1 MEDRLKLLKKFGL
14 TSYQAKA
21 YLTLIIMGEGDAKSI
36 SRTSGIPYAKIHST
50 LLSLIK
56 DGWIITVEG
65 RPRRYKAKPPI
76 EIVNEKI
83 NRGIEEMKI
92 QGERIIRELQ
102 PIYEKTGFEE
112 RSEVMI
118 LRGIGII
125 LERTVN
131 SIRKVNKT
139 LRIAL
144 TGKVFKAHKELIDI
158 LLSNLKKKVD
168 VKILLDEE
176 LKDYL
181 EILSKYGFK
190 GEVGG
195 EMFGGGII
203 VDEDE
208 AIILLGEI
216 LGTPMAIWSN
226 NKVLTNIAKIYFE
239 YLWEMRKP
247 KS

>member
-1 MEDRLKLLKKFGL
+1 MEDRLKLLKRFGL
-14 TSYQAKA
+14 TNYQAKA

-92 QGERIIRELQ
+92 QGEKIIRELQ
-102 PIYEKTGFEE
+102 PIYEKAGFEE
-112 RSEVMI
+112 KSEVMI

-144 TGKVFKAHKELIDI
+144 TGKIFKAHKELIDI

-216 LGTPMAIWSN
+216 LGSPMAIWSN

>member
-1 MEDRLKLLKKFGL
+1 LEDRLKLLKRFGL
-14 TSYQAKA
+14 TNYQAKA

-92 QGERIIRELQ
+92 QGEKIIRELQ
-102 PIYEKTGFEE
+102 PIYEKAGFEE
-112 RSEVMI
+112 KSEVMI

-144 TGKVFKAHKELIDI
+144 TGKIFKAHKELIDI

-216 LGTPMAIWSN
+216 LGSPMAIWSN

>member
-1 MEDRLKLLKKFGL
+1 MENRLKLLKKFGL
-14 TSYQAKA
+14 TDYQAKA

-92 QGERIIRELQ
+92 QGEKIIRELQ
-102 PIYEKTGFEE
+102 PIYEKAGFEE
-112 RSEVMI
+112 KSEVMI

-144 TGKVFKAHKELIDI
+144 TGKIFKAHKELIDI

-216 LGTPMAIWSN
+216 LGSPMAIWSN

>member
-1 MEDRLKLLKKFGL
+1 LEDRLKLLKKFGL

-21 YLTLIIMGEGDAKSI
+21 YLALMMMGEGDAKSI
-36 SRTSGIPYAKIHST
+36 SRNSGIPYAKIHST

-56 DGWIITVEG
+56 DGWIITLEG
-65 RPRRYKAKPPI
+65 RPKKYRAKPPI
-76 EIVNEKI
+76 EVVNEKI
-83 NRGIEEMKI
+83 SRGIEEMKI
-92 QGERIIRELQ
+92 QGERIARELQ
-102 PIYEKTGFEE
+102 PLYEKAGFEE
-112 RSEVMI
+112 KSEVMI
-118 LRGIGII
+118 LRGVGII
-125 LERTVN
+125 LERTLN
-131 SIRKVNKT
+131 SIRRVNKT

-144 TGKVFKAHKELIDI
+144 TSKVFKAHKELIDI
-158 LLSNLKKKVD
+158 LLSNLRRGVD

-181 EILSKYGFK
+181 KILSNYGFR

-216 LGTPMAIWSN
+216 FGTPMAIWSN

-239 YLWEMRKP
+239 HLWELRKP

>member
-1 MEDRLKLLKKFGL
+1 LEDRLKLLKKFGL

-76 EIVNEKI
+76 EIVKEKI

-181 EILSKYGFK
+181 EILNKYGFK

>member
-1 MEDRLKLLKKFGL
+1 LEDRLKLLKRFGL
-14 TSYQAKA
+14 TDYQAKA

-92 QGERIIRELQ
+92 QGEKIIRELQ
-102 PIYEKTGFEE
+102 PIYEKAGFEE
-112 RSEVMI
+112 KSEVMI

-144 TGKVFKAHKELIDI
+144 TGKIFKAHKELIDI

-216 LGTPMAIWSN
+216 LGSPMAIWSN

>member
-1 MEDRLKLLKKFGL
+1 MEDRLKLLKRFGL
-14 TSYQAKA
+14 TDYQAKA

-92 QGERIIRELQ
+92 QGEKIIRELQ
-102 PIYEKTGFEE
+102 PIYEKAGFEE
-112 RSEVMI
+112 KSEVMI

-144 TGKVFKAHKELIDI
+144 TGKIFKAHKELIDI

-216 LGTPMAIWSN
+216 LGSPMAIWSN